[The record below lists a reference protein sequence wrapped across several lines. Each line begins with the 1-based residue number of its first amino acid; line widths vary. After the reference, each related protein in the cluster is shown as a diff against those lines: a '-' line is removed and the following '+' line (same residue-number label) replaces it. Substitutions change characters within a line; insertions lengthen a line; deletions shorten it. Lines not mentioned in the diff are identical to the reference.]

1 MGQLARQNMTYLDLA
16 AELIE
21 HFEGCKL
28 KAYRCPA
35 GILTI
40 GYGHTGDVEEGE
52 EITQAEAVALLMQD
66 MQSAD
71 HCIDEYVEVG
81 LDDDRRA
88 ALLSFIFNLGCGAFR
103 GSTLLKLINA
113 GSFHAAAQQF
123 GRWTKAGG
131 VELPGLVTRRAAER
145 VLFEKVTA

>member
-1 MGQLARQNMTYLDLA
+1 MTYLDIA

-21 HFEGCKL
+21 HFEGFSL

-40 GYGHTGDVEEGE
+40 GYGHTGDVQEDET
-52 EITQAEAVALLMQD
+52 ITPEEAVALLMQD

-71 HCIDEYVEVG
+71 HCIDEYVDVEIN
-81 LDDDRRA
+81 DDQRA

-103 GSTLLKLINA
+103 SSSLRRLLNM
-113 GSFHAAAQQF
+113 GQYAAAGQQF
-123 GRWTKAGG
+123 SRWTKAGG
-131 VELPGLVTRRAAER
+131 MELPGLVTRRSAER
-145 VLFEKVTA
+145 VLFETVKV